1 MSIIYFI
8 IIQDID
14 MFQKKLQEMLFNVVI
29 MLFLLLFDKC
39 YVVFINIVYLKFML
53 LVECLM
59 FEFYCYLCE
68 FLL

>member
-14 MFQKKLQEMLFNVVI
+14 MFQKKLQEMLLNVVI